1 MDVSCL
7 QYGLT
12 DEERSMFDEKG
23 YFVVEN
29 ALSPEHVARLTAK
42 VDGIHEQRLKE
53 GFEPDKGM
61 FFFQISFQKMTL
73 SLNWWTMRRF
83 CRRSGTSWAGT
94 FIYTMLI

>member
-1 MDVSCL
+1 MVALGFQGIIETAFRITTFDGGFLMDVSCL

-61 FFFQISFQKMTL
+61 FFSKFHS
-73 SLNWWTMRRF
+73 RR
-83 CRRSGTSWAGT
+83 
-94 FIYTMLI
+94 